1 VIAGQAVLTSG
12 VNAGASRAVLL
23 IPTGEYRQYP
33 DPDPTAAG
41 PPIRLSTDNGFLRK
55 ADGRLNPLI
64 LRPFNPRTL
73 RNRGPN

>member
-1 VIAGQAVLTSG
+1 VNRKKRIAILANLCGLAGICMIVPSSQAES
-12 VNAGASRAVLL
+12 
-23 IPTGEYRQYP
+23 
-33 DPDPTAAG
+33 

-55 ADGRLNPLI
+55 ADGRLNPLV